1 MVKRQVLTVVES
13 PRILTCVVKEGFNPD
28 NAFELFKETGDNQLY
43 PNDKIFEILYVG
55 MDKNSNK

>member
-13 PRILTCVVKEGFNPD
+13 PRNFNMCCQEGFNPD